1 MHPTHRDSINVF
13 FKEDIYKRASP
24 SSDPNTHFWTLFSVF
39 TFAFN
44 PGKPFKH
51 MDKEVDLDEMP
62 LVKSIIHE
70 DQQRS
75 VVPLGQ
81 NGLDAS

>member
-1 MHPTHRDSINVF
+1 
-13 FKEDIYKRASP
+13 
-24 SSDPNTHFWTLFSVF
+24 
-39 TFAFN
+39 
-44 PGKPFKH
+44 
-51 MDKEVDLDEMP
+51 VDLDEMP